1 MGDLMQIFSS
11 NDEIKMSPNVGCHAI
26 RCFYN
31 GNGKC
36 EALDIAIRGDK
47 ASEPRETLCETFV
60 E

>member
-1 MGDLMQIFSS
+1 MQIFSS